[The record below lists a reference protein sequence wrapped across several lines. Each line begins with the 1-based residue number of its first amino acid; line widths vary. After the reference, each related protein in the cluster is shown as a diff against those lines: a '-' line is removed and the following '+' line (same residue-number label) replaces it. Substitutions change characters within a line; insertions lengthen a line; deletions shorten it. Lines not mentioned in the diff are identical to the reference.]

1 MKKKNGSNSAFSAP
15 AASQHVPAQPW
26 PAKKQNQALTLN
38 KEGFRF
44 ECFPYVCPEPVLV
57 KIHRE
62 FKLEA
67 QIVRFVSLSLP
78 AALISTRAAA
88 RHCHRPPVD
97 SRLPRLR
104 LQPPPPR
111 PPPAARI
118 PPKLSPALFVCVP
131 VKKRFGFFELSLC
144 LSRACLGKLIMYS
157 FIISSTGVTKASSS
171 YLRLDARLQLHHP
184 AENCVSHVFLC
195 QSRAC
200 LGNVS
205 GLGRKWRFEN
215 KSRRLLT
222 APRGVR
228 RCSRSSRLRRAAS
241 LNDAPSFYS
250 RTLARRRPPLLQ
262 RQRWPAQLWRAA
274 PPAPPQQPRQSQP
287 RSDVAP
293 RLSNARRRP
302 ALPRGAPRARLAAPP
317 LLRDRPRPQRYPPS
331 VAAALTAARPHWRR
345 PVALGCCCCLRRWR
359 RRRLLRERRAG
370 QQWSCSSWA
379 SSCRPWAAYPS
390 RCGEAGCSLT
400 FTGCGYSRAPRP
412 AARPWGRGRPA
423 ACRRHVLSCL
433 VFHSNHS
440 Q

>member
-1 MKKKNGSNSAFSAP
+1 MLSLRLSRACLGKNSSRIQIGSQNRPFCVLKLTRRPDFDARSSSPLPSPARRLATAAAAA
-15 AASQHVPAQPW
+15 AASATAASSRRADSAEAVSSSVCLRAC
-26 PAKKQNQALTLN
+26 
-38 KEGFRF
+38 KE
-44 ECFPYVCPEPVLV
+44 P
-57 KIHRE
+57 
-62 FKLEA
+62 
-67 QIVRFVSLSLP
+67 
-78 AALISTRAAA
+78 
-88 RHCHRPPVD
+88 
-97 SRLPRLR
+97 
-104 LQPPPPR
+104 
-111 PPPAARI
+111 
-118 PPKLSPALFVCVP
+118 
-131 VKKRFGFFELSLC
+131 RFGFFELSLC
-144 LSRACLGKLIMYS
+144 LPRACLGKLIMCR
-157 FIISSTGVTKASSS
+157 FILSSTGVAKASSS
-171 YLRLDARLQLHHP
+171 YLRLDALLQLHHP
-184 AENCVSHVFLC
+184 AENYVSQVFLC

-250 RTLARRRPPLLQ
+250 RSLARRRPPLLQ

-274 PPAPPQQPRQSQP
+274 PPAPPQQPRRSQP
-287 RSDVAP
+287 RSGVAL
-293 RLSNARRRP
+293 RLSNVRRRP

-345 PVALGCCCCLRRWR
+345 PVASGCCCWLRRWW

-390 RCGEAGCSLT
+390 RCGEAAAAGCSLAAWLH
-400 FTGCGYSRAPRP
+400 GRAPAAGPRP
-412 AARPWGRGRPA
+412 ARAWPPAVHAA
-423 ACRRHVLSCL
+423 ACRRHVSSCL
-433 VFHSNHS
+433 VLTHSNHS
-440 Q
+440 RRQCACLECAMPK